1 MKKCMS
7 VESLKPT
14 ENFACNDQR
23 KDTVQRFT
31 ISDHLVYVIC
41 CTCTCKT
48 FNGMFQG
55 ISGTDFGTCK
65 PMISQRTPRQ
75 T

>member
-23 KDTVQRFT
+23 KDTVQLFT

-55 ISGTDFGTCK
+55 ISGTDL
-65 PMISQRTPRQ
+65 
-75 T
+75 